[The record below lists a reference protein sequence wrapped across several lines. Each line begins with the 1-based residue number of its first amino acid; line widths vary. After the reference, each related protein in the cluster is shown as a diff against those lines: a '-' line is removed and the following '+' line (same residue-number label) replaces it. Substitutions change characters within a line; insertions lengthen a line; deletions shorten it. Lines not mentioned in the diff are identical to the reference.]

1 MWKSSRRI
9 ALFSTVLALGGAAF
23 VGVAMFTDWLPIE
36 FHEPSTGQLADSG
49 IPDDLGWASIDE
61 VSVDLGEPAPFSD
74 EQPEP
79 GLDTAEAPSLF
90 RTRVEQFAQSD
101 DLPPASFDERRES
114 LDVDSRFPD
123 QFPDYDGSSR
133 PAVSSN
139 AAPRQNVS
147 VAASSDLVNEPPLE
161 QSRSKTRP
169 GSGRFADP
177 SPFRGNPARQDY
189 DSREFPSEI
198 PRNEVASRDSILLT
212 AGEEADAGQ
221 QLVGSSEP
229 AGTAL
234 PDEPPRIASSIRQT
248 PPPTDNAGT
257 KVGAIDT
264 LLENGDYIVAH
275 RELSN
280 IYWRQPELRSLIMS
294 RIDENAARIYFNPQP
309 HFLQPYELQS
319 GDLLQRVAP
328 KFSLSWQYLAKLNR
342 ISDPSRIRAGQ
353 KLKVIKGPFSAF
365 VDLSDFELT
374 IHAHGFVVK
383 RYSVGIGQD
392 GSSPIGK
399 FKVLEKIPTPQYT
412 DPDGK
417 VTAGGAPDNPLGPYW
432 LDLGDSYGIHGTI
445 DPESIGKA
453 ESRGCIRMRNEEVA
467 EVYDFLITGSEVVIR
482 P

>member
-9 ALFSTVLALGGAAF
+9 ALFSTFLALSGAAF

-36 FHEPSTGQLADSG
+36 FHEPNTGQLGDTG
-49 IPDDLGWASIDE
+49 IPDDLSWASIDD
-61 VSVDLGEPAPFSD
+61 VSVELGEPAPFSD
-74 EQPEP
+74 EQSEP
-79 GLDTAEAPSLF
+79 ALDTAEAPPAF
-90 RTRVEQFAQSD
+90 RSRVEQFAHSD
-101 DLPPASFDERRES
+101 DLPPASFDERREL
-114 LDVDSRFPD
+114 LDVDSRFPE
-123 QFPDYDGSSR
+123 QFPEYGGTSR

-147 VAASSDLVNEPPLE
+147 VAASSDLANEAPS
-161 QSRSKTRP
+161 SRFETRP

-177 SPFRGNPARQDY
+177 SPFRSNPARQDF
-189 DSREFPSEI
+189 DSREFPTEI

-212 AGEEADAGQ
+212 AGEESDAGQ
-221 QLVGSSEP
+221 QAGGASEP
-229 AGTAL
+229 AGNAL
-234 PDEPPRIASSIRQT
+234 SDEPPRIASTIRPT
-248 PPPTDNAGT
+248 PPPTDSDAT
-257 KVGAIDT
+257 KLGAIDT

-275 RELSN
+275 REMSN
-280 IYWRQPELRSLIMS
+280 IYWRQSELRSQIMS

-365 VDLSDFELT
+365 VDLSEFELT

-417 VTAGGAPDNPLGPYW
+417 VIAGGAPDNPLGPYW

-445 DPESIGKA
+445 DPTSIGKA

>member
-1 MWKSSRRI
+1 
-9 ALFSTVLALGGAAF
+9 
-23 VGVAMFTDWLPIE
+23 MFTDWLPIE
-36 FHEPSTGQLADSG
+36 FHEPNTGQLAGVDV
-49 IPDDLGWASIDE
+49 PDDLSWASIDD

-74 EQPEP
+74 EQSEP
-79 GLDTAEAPSLF
+79 ALLDAADDPRPAF
-90 RTRVEQFAQSD
+90 RTRVEQFAQTD
-101 DLPPASFDERRES
+101 DLPPAAFDERRES
-114 LDVDSRFPD
+114 LNIEGRFPD
-123 QFPDYDGSSR
+123 QFPDYGGSSR

-147 VAASSDLVNEPPLE
+147 VAASSDLANEVPPSP
-161 QSRSKTRP
+161 SRDESRP

-177 SPFRGNPARQDY
+177 SPFRTNPARQEF

-198 PRNEVASRDSILLT
+198 PRNEVASRESILLT
-212 AGEEADAGQ
+212 AGEESDAEQ
-221 QLVGSSEP
+221 QPGGNRGAAEP
-229 AGTAL
+229 SL
-234 PDEPPRIASSIRQT
+234 SDEPPRIAANARPTPSSSDSLT
-248 PPPTDNAGT
+248 TTDDT
-257 KVGAIDT
+257 TSKIGAIDT

-275 RELSN
+275 REMSN
-280 IYWRQPELRSLIMS
+280 LYWRQPELRSLIMS
-294 RIDENAARIYFNPQP
+294 RIEQNAARIYFNPQP

-328 KFSLSWQYLAKLNR
+328 KYSLSWQYLAKLNR

-374 IHAHGFVVK
+374 VHAHGFVVK

-392 GSSPIGK
+392 GSSPVGK

-412 DPDGK
+412 DPDGR
-417 VTAGGAPDNPLGPYW
+417 VIAGGAPNNPLGPYW
-432 LDLGDSYGIHGTI
+432 LDLGDSYGIHGTL
-445 DPESIGKA
+445 DPNSIGKA

>member
-9 ALFSTVLALGGAAF
+9 ALFSTFLALSGAAF

-36 FHEPSTGQLADSG
+36 FHEPNSGQLADAG
-49 IPDDLGWASIDE
+49 IPEDMSWASIDD
-61 VSVDLGEPAPFSD
+61 VSVELGEPAPFTD
-74 EQPEP
+74 EQSEP
-79 GLDTAEAPSLF
+79 VLDAAAPGF
-90 RTRVEQFAQSD
+90 RTRVEQYAQSD

-114 LDVDSRFPD
+114 LNVDSRFPD
-123 QFPDYDGSSR
+123 HFPDYGGTSR

-139 AAPRQNVS
+139 SAPRQNVS
-147 VAASSDLVNEPPLE
+147 VAASSDLANDPPLST
-161 QSRSKTRP
+161 SRFETRP
-169 GSGRFADP
+169 GSGRFANP
-177 SPFRGNPARQDY
+177 SPFRSNPARQDF

-198 PRNEVASRDSILLT
+198 PRNEVAPRNSILLT
-212 AGEEADAGQ
+212 AGEDAAASLQPADDSQ
-221 QLVGSSEP
+221 PVGAAATEEP
-229 AGTAL
+229 L
-234 PDEPPRIASSIRQT
+234 RIASRIGQT
-248 PPPTDNAGT
+248 PAPTGESAT
-257 KVGAIDT
+257 KLAAIDT
-264 LLENGDYIVAH
+264 LLENSDFIVAH

-280 IYWRQPELRSLIMS
+280 IYWKQPDLRPQIMS
-294 RIDENAARIYFNPQP
+294 RLEENAARIYFNPQP

-328 KFSLSWQYLAKLNR
+328 KYSLSWQYLAKLNR

-374 IHAHGFVVK
+374 IHAHGFFVK

-417 VTAGGAPDNPLGPYW
+417 VIAGGAPDNPLGPYW

-445 DPESIGKA
+445 DPTSIGKA

>member
-1 MWKSSRRI
+1 
-9 ALFSTVLALGGAAF
+9 
-23 VGVAMFTDWLPIE
+23 MFTDWLPIE
-36 FHEPSTGQLADSG
+36 FHEPNTGQLADSG
-49 IPDDLGWASIDE
+49 IPEKLNWASIDD
-61 VSVDLGEPAPFSD
+61 VSVELGEPAPFTD
-74 EQPEP
+74 EQSEP
-79 GLDTAEAPSLF
+79 ALDAAAPGF
-90 RTRVEQFAQSD
+90 RTRVEQYAQSD

-114 LDVDSRFPD
+114 PDVDSRFPD
-123 QFPDYDGSSR
+123 QFPDYGGTSR

-147 VAASSDLVNEPPLE
+147 VAASSDLANDPPLLT
-161 QSRSKTRP
+161 SRFETRP

-177 SPFRGNPARQDY
+177 SPFRSNPARQDF

-198 PRNEVASRDSILLT
+198 PRNKVAPRNSILLT
-212 AGEEADAGQ
+212 AGEDAAANQQPADD
-221 QLVGSSEP
+221 SPP
-229 AGTAL
+229 AGVSATE
-234 PDEPPRIASSIRQT
+234 EPLRIASRIGQT
-248 PPPTDNAGT
+248 PAPTDNAPT
-257 KVGAIDT
+257 KLAAIDT
-264 LLENGDYIVAH
+264 LLEDSDFIVAH

-280 IYWRQPELRSLIMS
+280 IYWKQPELRPQIMS
-294 RIDENAARIYFNPQP
+294 RLEENAARIYFSPQP

-328 KFSLSWQYLAKLNR
+328 KYSLSWQYLAKLNR

-374 IHAHGFVVK
+374 IHAHGFFVK

-417 VTAGGAPDNPLGPYW
+417 VIAGGAPDNPLGPYW

-445 DPESIGKA
+445 DPTSIGKA